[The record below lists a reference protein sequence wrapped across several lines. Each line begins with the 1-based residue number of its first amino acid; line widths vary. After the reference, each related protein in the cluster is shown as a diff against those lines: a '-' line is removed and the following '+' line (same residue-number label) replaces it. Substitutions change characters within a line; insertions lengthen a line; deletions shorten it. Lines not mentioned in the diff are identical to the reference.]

1 MKKKL
6 AVLTVGMSLALLA
19 GCGNAAADT
28 NSSAASSAVT
38 ESSVAAESSSAE
50 SSVAESASA
59 GSDEV
64 VDPKAEFEAL
74 KEHLIYQGGLYV
86 SQPDNDLQLAI
97 FRNDGDPVVLVS
109 KLGDFYYGML
119 NTEDGKLEDGTEYVK
134 VKFEGEGKTF
144 GYIFNEDM
152 SGFLIDE
159 DGTKIEAKE
168 MAEEAALDMVKYSLG
183 VTE

>member
-19 GCGNAAADT
+19 GCGNAAADA
-28 NSSAASSAVT
+28 NSSAASSAAV
-38 ESSVAAESSSAE
+38 ESSV
-50 SSVAESASA
+50 VESATA
-59 GSDEV
+59 GNDDV

-74 KEHLIYQGGLYV
+74 KENLIYQGGLYV
-86 SQPDNDLQLAI
+86 SQPDNDLQLAL
-97 FRNDGDPVVLVS
+97 FRNDGEPIVLVS
-109 KLGDFYYGML
+109 KLDSFSYGL
-119 NTEDGKLEDGTEYVK
+119 LETEDGKLEDGTEYVK
-134 VKFEGEGKTF
+134 VKFENEGKSF

-168 MAEEAALDMVKYSLG
+168 LSEEAALDMVKYSMG
-183 VTE
+183 ITE